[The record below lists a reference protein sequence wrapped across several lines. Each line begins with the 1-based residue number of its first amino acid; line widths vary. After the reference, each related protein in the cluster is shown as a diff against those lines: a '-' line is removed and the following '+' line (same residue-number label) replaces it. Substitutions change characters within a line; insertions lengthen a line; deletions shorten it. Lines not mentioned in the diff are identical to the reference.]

1 MKKSK
6 LIGVIISAIVIV
18 VSVFAVVYNAVIVYN
33 TDLKNIAYKNIEG
46 TISVVQSS
54 FVDGKSYYTAVYSFS
69 IDNTSYSC
77 NSELTDDVD
86 KYKVGETAVIRYNP
100 KSPSNCY
107 VDNSKNLWNY
117 LYLGISC
124 VILIIAIKFFDKFF
138 RAM

>member
-6 LIGVIISAIVIV
+6 LIGVIISAIVII

-33 TDLKNIAYKNIEG
+33 SDLKSITYKNIEG

-54 FVDGKSYYTAVYSFS
+54 FVDGKSYYNAVYSFS

-77 NSELTDDVD
+77 NSDITDDVD
-86 KYKVGETAVIRYNP
+86 KYKVGETAIIRYNP
-100 KSPSNCY
+100 KNPSNCY
-107 VDNSKNLWNY
+107 IDTNKYLWNY
-117 LYLGISC
+117 LYLGVSC